1 MFTVCPKCTKQFRL
15 YAEHIAAASGQVR
28 CGFCNAQFN
37 ALDHLHDEPLSN
49 ESINKIVQPEP
60 ELGQELVIEPVSD
73 IPKHDE
79 SDVIESE
86 NNLLSTIDEGNP
98 EQQFEAELEFD
109 IPNYDEPETLSPP
122 DNGLLNTIDEGNSQ
136 EILGNA
142 DQAIIS
148 ELEQPEEFQSEQDL
162 IISNEAE
169 NSELE
174 LNTAIHEIGVDDAAE
189 ANKIQVQD
197 EVHKEDTP
205 DPVDSEVRETHYDFP
220 DAAEILSEERTKGRW
235 IPTVFWASACFVG
248 LIAITLQLAWFNRD
262 LVSMKYPQLTPYI
275 KQVCNELDCRI
286 LRHRDTQAIT
296 LVNRDVRLHP
306 NYQDTLLVNATM
318 NNELSVRQPYPRV
331 QLTLFDTSG
340 ALLGHR
346 KFFPNDYLDE
356 SIDLDSG
363 MPINIPVH
371 FVLEVS
377 GPTAGAVSFEFRF
390 L

>member
-1 MFTVCPKCTKQFRL
+1 MFTICPKCSKQFRL

-28 CGFCNAQFN
+28 CGFCNALFN

-49 ESINKIVQPEP
+49 ETISKIIQPEP
-60 ELGQELVIEPVSD
+60 EQERVIEPETNS
-73 IPKHDE
+73 PKHDE
-79 SDVIESE
+79 SD
-86 NNLLSTIDEGNP
+86 
-98 EQQFEAELEFD
+98 
-109 IPNYDEPETLSPP
+109 
-122 DNGLLNTIDEGNSQ
+122 TIDEGNS
-136 EILGNA
+136 EKINA
-142 DQAIIS
+142 GGDPAIIS
-148 ELEQPEEFQSEQDL
+148 EPEQHEELQPDEDL
-162 IISNEAE
+162 IISSNTE

-174 LNTAIHEIGVDDAAE
+174 FDTAIHEIGADVAVEANAVE
-189 ANKIQVQD
+189 ANKAQIKD
-197 EVHKEDTP
+197 EEHEED
-205 DPVDSEVRETHYDFP
+205 VLGLIESEDRETHYHFP
-220 DAAEILSEERTKGRW
+220 DADEVLSEEPRKRRW
-235 IPTVFWASACFVG
+235 IPTFFWTSACFVALMG
-248 LIAITLQLAWFNRD
+248 IILQLVWFNRD
-262 LVSMKYPQLTPYI
+262 LVSMKYPQLTPFI

-286 LRHRDTQAIT
+286 LRHRDTQAIK

-306 NYQDTLLVNATM
+306 NYQDTLLVNATI

-346 KFFPNDYLDE
+346 KFIPSDYLDE
-356 SIDLDSG
+356 SIDLDEG

>member
-15 YAEHIAAASGQVR
+15 YAEQIAAAAGQVR

-37 ALDHLHDEPLSN
+37 ALDHLHDEPLSI
-49 ESINKIVQPEP
+49 ETISKITPPEP
-60 ELGQELVIEPVSD
+60 KLGQELVIEPVSEL
-73 IPKHDE
+73 PKYEE
-79 SDVIESE
+79 SELDESE
-86 NNLLSTIDEGNP
+86 NKLLKTPDESHS
-98 EQQFEAELEFD
+98 EQLSEVEPEFD
-109 IPNYDEPETLSPP
+109 IPEYDEPEILIPP
-122 DNGLLNTIDEGNSQ
+122 DNGLLNTIDENNS
-136 EILGNA
+136 E
-142 DQAIIS
+142 DQLAVDDQSKIS
-148 ELEQPEEFQSEQDL
+148 DLEQHEEWQFDQDL
-162 IISNEAE
+162 IISNNAE
-169 NSELE
+169 NSEVE
-174 LNTAIHEIGVDDAAE
+174 LDTAIHEIGVDTAAE
-189 ANKIQVQD
+189 ANKIQIKD
-197 EVHKEDTP
+197 EVYREDTP
-205 DPVDSEVRETHYDFP
+205 DPIETEDRETHYDFP
-220 DAAEILSEERTKGRW
+220 DADEILSEEPTKRGW
-235 IPTVFWASACFVG
+235 IPTLFWTSACFVG

-262 LVSMKYPQLTPYI
+262 LVSMKYPQVTAYI

-286 LRHRDTQAIT
+286 LRYRDTQAIK

-318 NNELSVRQPYPRV
+318 NNELSVHQPYPRV

-346 KFFPNDYLDE
+346 KFIPSDYLDE
-356 SIDLDSG
+356 SIDLDKG